1 MAKKTEDVGA
11 EFLLEVIDE
20 VDENEWVAIDA
31 IERFVAAVDD
41 ALPGGDKRVGSR
53 GRVDVVEAALKM
65 IEQSLGVSN
74 DVARRLTES
83 VRQAL
88 PEIERNVKTTAKK
101 ATAKKTSAQR
111 PAKKAT
117 AKKSSAQRSA
127 KKATAKKAT
136 AKKSSAQR
144 SAKKATAKKATAKK
158 SSAQRSA
165 KKATAKKATAKKSS
179 AQRSAKKA
187 TATKATAKRS

>member
-53 GRVDVVEAALKM
+53 GRVDVVEAALRM
-65 IEQSLGVSN
+65 IEQLLGVSN
-74 DVARRLTES
+74 DAARRLTES

-111 PAKKAT
+111 PAKKTT

-127 KKATAKKAT
+127 KKATAKKT
-136 AKKSSAQR
+136 
-144 SAKKATAKKATAKK
+144 
-158 SSAQRSA
+158 
-165 KKATAKKATAKKSS
+165 TAKKATAKKSS